1 MWRDVDVDVV
11 VGVRVYVFA
20 FAFVFACWDTDAG
33 VKDEEMDV

>member
-1 MWRDVDVDVV
+1 MDVDVV

>member
-1 MWRDVDVDVV
+1 MDVV